1 MAQSLSLKTLHLA
14 GKINMVPKKENHSKC
29 ARHSEKGK
37 ANGGLEQSEIPWRK
51 WALSWTLQSA
61 TLHAHGRYSEWMPMW
76 LHLPL
81 SSDQT
86 QRYKKPDRSAGVKAQ
101 DNTHLASGMAGV
113 GVGYYGSRKRTLKG
127 ATDRKG
133 QGGIIRRRSSWL
145 RADCLGNRIWIPG
158 EKTFSFRR
166 HCSTG
171 FWGSCLPCLSWEV
184 VILIPDFF

>member
-61 TLHAHGRYSEWMPMW
+61 TLHAHGRHSEWMPVW

-86 QRYKKPDRSAGVKAQ
+86 QRYKKPDQSTGVKAQ

-113 GVGYYGSRKRTLKG
+113 GVEGKELWRVQEIGKG
-127 ATDRKG
+127 KVELL
-133 QGGIIRRRSSWL
+133 GGEV
-145 RADCLGNRIWIPG
+145 AG
-158 EKTFSFRR
+158 
-166 HCSTG
+166 
-171 FWGSCLPCLSWEV
+171 WEQTV
-184 VILIPDFF
+184 